1 MLGSVGGLAAF
12 LPSLKAP
19 LIKGLELMGERG
31 FLWGGGG
38 GGGGAS
44 AGIAPPALAASSSS
58 PLPPRRSPTLPWEHE
73 GGGRAVIG
81 WGGADRSAVAVGRH
95 R

>member
-38 GGGGAS
+38 GGGG
-44 AGIAPPALAASSSS
+44 
-58 PLPPRRSPTLPWEHE
+58 
-73 GGGRAVIG
+73 GGRKAEG
-81 WGGADRSAVAVGRH
+81 
-95 R
+95 